1 MSNLPDSRPRGAL
14 HHIGEGGSWL
24 VVVLLFGPASLVAEA
39 LIERTHH
46 RPLGAATFASL
57 LILLWVMVE
66 IFTKHQLGT
75 TLSAGRSRARK
86 YAWVVG
92 GLLSV
97 IVLCRG
103 FL

>member
-1 MSNLPDSRPRGAL
+1 MNDSS
-14 HHIGEGGSWL
+14 EGSWL
-24 VVVLLFGPASLVAEA
+24 AFVLLFGPLSLLAEA

-46 RPLGAATFASL
+46 RPLGAATFASVLVLMWVVVEL
-57 LILLWVMVE
+57 L
-66 IFTKHQLGT
+66 TKRQLDPALG
-75 TLSAGRSRARK
+75 RARARVRK
-86 YAWVVG
+86 LTWAAG